1 MEQNNEQLS
10 NGLVPVSAGDWDKN
24 TRYSVKDGECT
35 PIVKH
40 GFNYFIL
47 CDKEAVVQGV
57 APDSEEGAKYWRKY
71 EFPRLVWCEALLKPH
86 YCVDFQDEGSIR
98 LFMKREEAKR
108 RKQLAQSRRVSMQR
122 EELGDDPRALA
133 SILRCLRYHDRIP
146 RKYRRRYGDVIKVFK
161 YINGFWEKPLLIG
174 TKC

>member
-10 NGLVPVSAGDWDKN
+10 SGLVPFFAGEWDKN
-24 TRYSVKDGECT
+24 TRYSVTDGKCT
-35 PIVKH
+35 PMVRH

-47 CDKEAVVQGV
+47 CDKDADVHGV
-57 APDSEEGAKYWRKY
+57 APDSEEGAKYWHKY

-86 YCVDFQDEGSIR
+86 YCVDFEDEASIR
-98 LFMKREEAKR
+98 RFMRREEAKC
-108 RKQLAQSRRVSMQR
+108 RKQLARSRRVSMQR
-122 EELGDDPRALA
+122 KELDNDPRALA
-133 SILRCLRYHDRIP
+133 SIFRCLRYHDRIP